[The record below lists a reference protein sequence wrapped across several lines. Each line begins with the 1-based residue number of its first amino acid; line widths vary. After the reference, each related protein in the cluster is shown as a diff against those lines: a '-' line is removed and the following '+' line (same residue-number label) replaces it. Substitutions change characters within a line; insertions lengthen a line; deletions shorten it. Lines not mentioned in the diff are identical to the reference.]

1 MNWEILSI
9 MSQKN
14 FFAPLTPPLT
24 PPGGPQNEI
33 YGVFSTGEVVT
44 RSNESLKCKKVLKSS
59 AEKNFPHRGVKLS
72 FGGVGGSIGG
82 QFSKFRSKSKSVSL
96 PNSIKVICV
105 VEIQSNGLQYPI
117 LSF

>member
-1 MNWEILSI
+1 M
-9 MSQKN
+9 
-14 FFAPLTPPLT
+14 T

-44 RSNESLKCKKVLKSS
+44 RSNEGLKCKKVLKSS

-72 FGGVGGSIGG
+72 FEGVGGSIGD
-82 QFSKFRSKSKSVSL
+82 QFSKFWSKSKSVSL